1 MADILIRQKYFFT
14 LIFMAIVLYFIYFY
28 IYLSVK
34 YKFKYWNYS
43 GKSITSPEFICNKNT
58 KCNLDGH
65 VGYFDGNEE
74 KVVIYKFPNST
85 ENHHILNIEN
95 DEKIS
100 YSFLLYLDNMKISD
114 ENQILQL
121 GSVIDDQNLF
131 KVSHSN
137 GEIIINLGSET
148 QNRDNMI
155 SVPSIV
161 YNKWFHVVLSFDTNI
176 VDVYMNGELK
186 QSNLLPNDGNIFARK
201 NPNFLKVFKFSG
213 KIMKIRYF
221 KYNFKPLD
229 ASLLYQYYKYI
240 NILDSGEIIESDKDS
255 RGQSECETF
264 SPKLKIEKYNQTRI
278 KRNNVEELKKEF
290 IDIHSQMMS

>member
-100 YSFLLYLDNMKISD
+100 YSFLLYLNNMTILD

-137 GEIIINLGSET
+137 GEMKINLGSET
-148 QNRDNMI
+148 QNSDNTI
-155 SVPSIV
+155 TVSSII
-161 YNKWFHVVLSFDTNI
+161 YNKWFNVVLSFDTNI

-186 QSNLLPNDGNIFARK
+186 QSNLLPNGGIFAGK

-240 NILDSGEIIESDKDS
+240 NILDSGGIIESGEEEKK
-255 RGQSECETF
+255 GCEAF
-264 SPKLKIEKYNQTRI
+264 SPKLKMEKYNQTRI

-290 IDIHSQMMS
+290 ININSQMMS

>member
-14 LIFMAIVLYFIYFY
+14 LIFMASILYFIYFY

-43 GKSITSPEFICNKNT
+43 GRSITSPEFICNKNT

-85 ENHHILNIEN
+85 ENHNILNIEK

-100 YSFLLYLDNMKISD
+100 YSFLLYLNNMKISN

-121 GSVIDDQNLF
+121 GSVINDQNLLNI
-131 KVSHSN
+131 SHSN
-137 GEIIINLGSET
+137 GEMIIMLGTSTNAENT
-148 QNRDNMI
+148 VTIPNI
-155 SVPSIV
+155 I
-161 YNKWFHVVLSFDTNI
+161 YNKWFHVILSFDTNI
-176 VDVYMNGELK
+176 VDIYVNGELK
-186 QSNLLPNDGNIFARK
+186 QSNLLPNNNGIFDGK

-240 NILDSGEIIESDKDS
+240 NILDSGGIIESNKDEKE
-255 RGQSECETF
+255 GCETF

-278 KRNNVEELKKEF
+278 KRNHVDKLKKEF
-290 IDIHSQMMS
+290 INIYSQMMS